1 MELYPDI
8 VTDGGVVV
16 EYSNRIDVGDDIK
29 MECLEKAK
37 TLGEAEHNP
46 IDSVKFTKAKDV
58 NIPEIAQ
65 YTAEIRYQ
73 NGKIATF
80 TKYGNFEGEIIY
92 KSNAILEEIMPAN
105 NEEPNNNANPFGI
118 NNYDGENN
126 NIINNEVNNNINNYN
141 GANNNINNNE
151 VNNNINNGEVNNNI
165 NNIKDQ
171 IDAYHEETLRIL
183 NEIKGYNNA
192 NKNIIIE
199 NPEKANINKIN
210 EFYRPQKAQVKII
223 ESNPKYATA
232 EITFRN
238 GRVITC
244 TSRWGTL
251 IECEKGITVGDM
263 IKCLED
269 INEYA
274 NSLHKSIKSIRFTQ
288 AIRTDLESC
297 DIYRAE
303 ISFNDGVEAYYTRE
317 GEVFGFG
324 HKAGTSILD
333 EIIAEEW

>member
-165 NNIKDQ
+165 NNYNEMNNNINNDEVNNNINNIKDQ

-199 NPEKANINKIN
+199 NPEKANI
-210 EFYRPQKAQVKII
+210 
-223 ESNPKYATA
+223 
-232 EITFRN
+232 
-238 GRVITC
+238 
-244 TSRWGTL
+244 
-251 IECEKGITVGDM
+251 
-263 IKCLED
+263 IK
-269 INEYA
+269 
-274 NSLHKSIKSIRFTQ
+274 
-288 AIRTDLESC
+288 
-297 DIYRAE
+297 
-303 ISFNDGVEAYYTRE
+303 
-317 GEVFGFG
+317 
-324 HKAGTSILD
+324 
-333 EIIAEEW
+333 